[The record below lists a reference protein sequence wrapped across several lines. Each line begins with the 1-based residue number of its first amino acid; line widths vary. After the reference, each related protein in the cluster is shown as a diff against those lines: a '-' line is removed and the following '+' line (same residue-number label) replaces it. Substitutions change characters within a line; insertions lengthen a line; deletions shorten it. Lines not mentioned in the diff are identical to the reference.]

1 MCFRTEAESFGI
13 AGLEDEGED
22 GHDREEAAGQDQVD
36 DVVERLAAQSERERD
51 ARVRNVATVIPDLR
65 LFRRHLYI
73 HNTTVRKPICRRPLK
88 RSMISADSAPVGPV
102 GNESV
107 PTIIINIRIN
117 LFLTLQSAFC

>member
-1 MCFRTEAESFGI
+1 MLARFALSGSRSHPPSKKILNPPMCFRTEAESFGI

-73 HNTTVRKPICRRPLK
+73 HNTTVRL
-88 RSMISADSAPVGPV
+88 
-102 GNESV
+102 
-107 PTIIINIRIN
+107 
-117 LFLTLQSAFC
+117 